1 MASIHQAAED
11 LKQQIREKMSS
22 GSLEDSCFLSWSGLC
37 TVLTAYLREK
47 GQPGWTQTIVSETGP
62 VFDSNQQSRIETAFA
77 QAPWLLDIL
86 QMNPPTVQKG
96 GAGPMLPKVPTAFVQ
111 DISPTQFDISLD
123 RGFEYFLQKT
133 QQAEEFMDQFR
144 EETPGI
150 AKLIRTDVPIGGVP
164 VPLQAVV
171 SLLFSLI
178 DAIRLSAAAFGSK
191 TIPLLLLSLL
201 KEFIL
206 GEWRQMILTSLG
218 FFSPTGVSIGI
229 LAKYVVNAWLFAS
242 APDRNEIL
250 KALFRG
256 YKSALA
262 GFFLWASVTFTP
274 NLFKIG
280 VESALERIRLLVEN
294 LEEQKKTLE
303 AAGSQALAP
312 FGKKLVF
319 LNFDVNAIKRLSL
332 ADVQSIQSLAEWKP
346 MMCSQEFRAV
356 IDPLVANPG
365 LRFVLEMFNIPTSQE
380 AVLEVCPGG
389 PKPIG
394 ETVNTM
400 LQTAIV
406 DDGMP
411 EVPSFES
418 APTPVTSVQEQEQ
431 PPRVQEAPT
440 QPAQSG
446 GRRSLSLMGKG
457 SALSLHRNTRK
468 TMKKLQKVR
477 RKTPKA
483 RRLA

>member
-1 MASIHQAAED
+1 MDQNSIHQAAED
-11 LKQQIREKMSS
+11 LKREIREKMSS

-37 TVLTAYLREK
+37 TVLTAYLREQ
-47 GQPGWTQTIVSETGP
+47 GRPGWSEAIGSEVGP
-62 VFDSNQQSRIETAFA
+62 AFDSNQRKQIENAFA

-86 QMNPPTVQKG
+86 QMNPPKVQKG
-96 GAGPMLPKVPTAFVQ
+96 GAGPIPVGRGPILPKVPTAFVQ
-111 DISPTQFDISLD
+111 DISPTSFDISLD
-123 RGFEYFLQKT
+123 RGFEQFLKKT

-150 AKLIRTDVPIGGVP
+150 AKLIRTDVPIGAVP
-164 VPLQAVV
+164 VPLQAIL
-171 SLLFSLI
+171 SLFFTLI

-218 FFSPTGVSIGI
+218 FFSPSGVSIGI

-250 KALFRG
+250 QALFKG

-280 VESALERIRLLVEN
+280 VESALERVRLMVEN
-294 LEEQKKTLE
+294 LEEQKQTLE
-303 AAGSQALAP
+303 AASSQALAP

-319 LNFDVNAIKRLSL
+319 PNFDVNAIKRLSL

-365 LRFVLEMFNIPTSQE
+365 LRLVLEMFNIPTSQE

-394 ETVNTM
+394 ETVKTM
-400 LQTAIV
+400 LQTAVV

-411 EVPSFES
+411 EVPSFE
-418 APTPVTSVQEQEQ
+418 APPVTPVVEQSPPVQE
-431 PPRVQEAPT
+431 PPQ

-446 GRRSLSLMGKG
+446 GKRSLSLNR
-457 SALSLHRNTRK
+457 HTRK
-468 TMKKLQKVR
+468 TVKKLQKVR

-483 RRLA
+483 RRLIGA

>member
-1 MASIHQAAED
+1 MDQNSIYQAAED
-11 LKQQIREKMSS
+11 LKREIREKMSS

-37 TVLTAYLREK
+37 TVLTAYLREQ
-47 GQPGWTQTIVSETGP
+47 GRPGWSEAIGSEVGP
-62 VFDSNQQSRIETAFA
+62 AFDSKQRDQIETAFA
-77 QAPWLLDIL
+77 QAPWLLEIL
-86 QMNPPTVQKG
+86 QMNPPAVQKG
-96 GAGPMLPKVPTAFVQ
+96 GAGPEGTPVGRGPMLPKVPTAFVQ
-111 DISPTQFDISLD
+111 DISPTSFDISLD
-123 RGFEYFLQKT
+123 RGFEQFLKKT

-150 AKLIRTDVPIGGVP
+150 AKLIRTDIPIGAVP
-164 VPLQAVV
+164 VPLQAIV
-171 SLLFSLI
+171 SLFFTLI
-178 DAIRLSAAAFGSK
+178 DAIRLSAAAYGSK

-218 FFSPTGVSIGI
+218 FFSPSGVSIGI

-250 KALFRG
+250 KALFKG
-256 YKSALA
+256 YKSALT

-280 VESALERIRLLVEN
+280 VESALERIRLMVEN
-294 LEEQKKTLE
+294 LEEQKQTLE

-319 LNFDVNAIKRLSL
+319 PNFDVNAIKRLSL

-346 MMCSQEFRAV
+346 MMCSREFRAV

-365 LRFVLEMFNIPTSQE
+365 LRLVLEMFNIPTSQE
-380 AVLEVCPGG
+380 AVLEVCPCG

-394 ETVNTM
+394 ETVKTM
-400 LQTAIV
+400 LQTAVV

-411 EVPSFES
+411 EAPSFE
-418 APTPVTSVQEQEQ
+418 APLVAAVQEQ
-431 PPRVQEAPT
+431 PPPVQEVPT

-446 GRRSLSLMGKG
+446 GRRGLNR
-457 SALSLHRNTRK
+457 HTRK
-468 TMKKLQKVR
+468 AVKKLQKVR